1 MAAFQYLILFLL
13 YSLVYGS
20 EEVSAQDSSDKNS
33 PKLYT
38 IEGTAEITGNPD
50 TKHLITEAKVLVD
63 GGRYIGHL
71 KASGDFKIH
80 HVPPGSYLVEL
91 VHPNYIFEGVRVDIS
106 SKSGKIRARKVNPM
120 KPGSVVSLSYPIKFT
135 TKGQAKFFEKREGWN
150 IMDIAKNPM
159 VHIYN
164 NYLVY

>member
-1 MAAFQYLILFLL
+1 MAAFRYLILFLL
-13 YSLVYGS
+13 YPLVYGS

-50 TKHLITEAKVLVD
+50 IKHLITEAKVLVD

-159 VHIYN
+159 VRTY
-164 NYLVY
+164 NYLAY